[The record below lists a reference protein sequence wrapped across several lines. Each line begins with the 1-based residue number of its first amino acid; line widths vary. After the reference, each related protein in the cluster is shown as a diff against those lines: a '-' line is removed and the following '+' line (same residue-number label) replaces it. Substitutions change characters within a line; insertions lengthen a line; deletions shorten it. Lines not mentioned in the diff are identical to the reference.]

1 MLTGIPFVDDHGAL
15 RPGQLLEVC
24 GVGGSGKTEI
34 LMRAA
39 VNCVMPR
46 ERRGVRFGGCESS
59 VLLLDLDGKF
69 DTLRFLKILT
79 ARVKDA
85 IARAAAEKG
94 PARAPDPDADAALAD
109 DAYAESARRFQ
120 TLRCHSSLDFLKA
133 LHVVER
139 AFERREAKNAA
150 AEMAEEKEKEKGNA
164 AGGGAGP
171 GTGPGT
177 GRGTSGASR
186 APRAPD
192 AKPPR
197 RLLLVDN
204 VAAFYWLDRAS
215 RREQGAPLSLHA
227 VHHASAAKLQ
237 ELSRRCRAPIIVTK
251 ATGGAGAASDSA
263 ATATAASAG
272 PVGPAAGHRDFLPR
286 RWTSAVTQRLVLDVE
301 RVAPDGGQPRAR
313 EGFEGAG
320 GYAARFVARWEMP
333 RGRPGMRYEVH
344 GDDGI
349 RCEG

>member
-34 LMRAA
+34 FMRAA

-85 IARAAAEKG
+85 IARAAAEK
-94 PARAPDPDADAALAD
+94 DPREPPTRTPTPRSPTTRTPNPLED
-109 DAYAESARRFQ
+109 SQ

-171 GTGPGT
+171 GTSPERVRERRERRGCRERPTRRRLSRLVGFCWWITSPRFT
-177 GRGTSGASR
+177 GWIVRRGGNR
-186 APRAPD
+186 ARLCRCTRCTTR
-192 AKPPR
+192 PR
-197 RLLLVDN
+197 RN
-204 VAAFYWLDRAS
+204 CS
-215 RREQGAPLSLHA
+215 N
-227 VHHASAAKLQ
+227 
-237 ELSRRCRAPIIVTK
+237 
-251 ATGGAGAASDSA
+251 
-263 ATATAASAG
+263 
-272 PVGPAAGHRDFLPR
+272 
-286 RWTSAVTQRLVLDVE
+286 
-301 RVAPDGGQPRAR
+301 
-313 EGFEGAG
+313 
-320 GYAARFVARWEMP
+320 
-333 RGRPGMRYEVH
+333 
-344 GDDGI
+344 
-349 RCEG
+349 